1 MILKNNKRNMQRI
14 FITILSLL
22 TLVACGREESILGV
36 SKERV
41 EYLRANYSKFIALS
55 FDDGPSLTTMQML
68 DVMEQYDA
76 RASFFIV
83 GSRINEQSAEAMHRA
98 VKIGCDI
105 ENHSLTHC
113 HLPQLSAEEQR
124 EEGAR
129 TTSLIEQYTGR
140 TPLFFRAPYL
150 DADETTH
157 SVVPQPFIGGIGPSD
172 WNKDVTVEQ
181 RVEGYLKAAEDG
193 VIFLMHDFEG
203 NGATAEALKTILP
216 RLKAEG
222 YGFVTVAELFA
233 VKGVIPQK
241 GIRYDKVE

>member
-1 MILKNNKRNMQRI
+1 MQRI

-68 DVMEQYDA
+68 DVIEQYDA

-98 VKIGCDI
+98 VKMGCDI

-140 TPLFFRAPYL
+140 TPQLFRAPYL

-157 SVVPQPFIGGIGPSD
+157 SVVPQPFIGGKGPSD

>member
-1 MILKNNKRNMQRI
+1 MKPTNNRHNMQRI

-98 VKIGCDI
+98 VKMGCDI

-113 HLPQLSAEEQR
+113 HLPQLSAEEQQ

-140 TPLFFRAPYL
+140 TPQFFRAPYL

-181 RVEGYLKAAEDG
+181 RVEGYLKAADDG

>member
-68 DVMEQYDA
+68 GVMEQYDA

-98 VKIGCDI
+98 VKMGCDI

-140 TPLFFRAPYL
+140 TPQFFRAPYL

-233 VKGVIPQK
+233 VKGIIPQK

>member
-41 EYLRANYSKFIALS
+41 EYLRANYSKFITLS

-98 VKIGCDI
+98 VKMGCDI

-140 TPLFFRAPYL
+140 TPQFFRAPYL

-181 RVEGYLKAAEDG
+181 RVEGYVKAAEDG

>member
-1 MILKNNKRNMQRI
+1 MQRI

-98 VKIGCDI
+98 VKMGCDI

-140 TPLFFRAPYL
+140 TPQFFRAPYL

-157 SVVPQPFIGGIGPSD
+157 SVVPQPFIGGKGPSD
-172 WNKDVTVEQ
+172 WNKNVTVEQ

>member
-1 MILKNNKRNMQRI
+1 M
-14 FITILSLL
+14 
-22 TLVACGREESILGV
+22 GV
-36 SKERV
+36 SAERV
-41 EYLRANYSKFIALS
+41 EYLSENYSKFIALS

-76 RASFFIV
+76 RASFFVI
-83 GSRINEQSAEAMHRA
+83 GSRITEQSVGAMHRA
-98 VKIGCDI
+98 VQMGCEI

-124 EEGAR
+124 EEAAR

-140 TPLFFRAPYL
+140 TPQFFRAPYL

-172 WNKDVTVEQ
+172 WNKDVSVEQ
-181 RVEGYLKAAEDG
+181 RIEGYMKAAEDG

-203 NGATAEALKTILP
+203 NDATAQALEVILP

-222 YGFVTVAELFA
+222 YGLVTVAELFA
-233 VKGVIPQK
+233 VKGVTPQK

>member
-1 MILKNNKRNMQRI
+1 M
-14 FITILSLL
+14 
-22 TLVACGREESILGV
+22 GV
-36 SKERV
+36 SAERV
-41 EYLRANYSKFIALS
+41 EYLRENYTKFIALS

-76 RASFFIV
+76 RASFFVI
-83 GSRINEQSAEAMHRA
+83 GSRITEQSVGAMHRA
-98 VKIGCDI
+98 VQMGCEI

-113 HLPQLSAEEQR
+113 HLPQLSTEEQR
-124 EEGAR
+124 EEAAR
-129 TTSLIEQYTGR
+129 TTSIIEQYTGR
-140 TPLFFRAPYL
+140 TPQFFRAPYL

-172 WNKDVTVEQ
+172 WNKDVSVEQ
-181 RVEGYLKAAEDG
+181 RIEGYLNIAEDG

-203 NGATAEALKTILP
+203 NDATAQALKVILP

-222 YGFVTVAELFA
+222 YGLVTVAELFA
-233 VKGVIPQK
+233 VKGVTPQK

>member
-14 FITILSLL
+14 FITVFSLL

-98 VKIGCDI
+98 VKMGCDI

-140 TPLFFRAPYL
+140 TPQFFRAPYL

-181 RVEGYLKAAEDG
+181 RVEGYLKAADDG

-233 VKGVIPQK
+233 VKSVIPQK

>member
-1 MILKNNKRNMQRI
+1 MQRI

>member
-98 VKIGCDI
+98 VKMGCDI

-140 TPLFFRAPYL
+140 TPQFFRAPYL

-181 RVEGYLKAAEDG
+181 RVEGYLKAADDG